1 MAGTPP
7 SKRAKTQGG
16 KQEAEAKDQDVPIP
30 SGSSVTQVETPS
42 RKRASA
48 SQTQVKKWAPGNP
61 TLNDLSRLAEASVA
75 GYLGYTDTLHLRD
88 LMWSWQIMRGAMVFE
103 TILKNK
109 LQVTATSILEASLN
123 NVDAYEY
130 ETNID
135 TLVFNFNNRSEE
147 DKANTEDTTR
157 ALTLMFAGT
166 IHHTARALEDVGLL
180 TLEDTEL
187 QSQFAK
193 LRIEQ
198 SGVKGF
204 FVPAFDKTT
213 LLVPT
218 LGPLDTFC
226 EHAMECY
233 SRAYTCV
240 RYLLYQTTS
249 STPIKAK
256 LGKNQYFVSGI
267 VHPDRL
273 PSWMGNETVE
283 EVPGASAILGLMN
296 QEKPAPIEV
305 TLQFVREDGTEDD
318 EQLSEHINS
327 YLKRKKIHL
336 SQDIVD
342 YKHDIRDFE
351 IGPQWRDH
359 LRHELSLPRLR
370 CDFSTLTLIPTALPA
385 AEDPGPVHV
394 PQEGPWIIY
403 DNENP
408 DQVTPWTDG
417 LEVLHSGSKFCIEY
431 SLKVVDTEE
440 DGPYPYEFDGG
451 PIQVY
456 SDEVGAL
463 ATTENTAAQDD
474 ATTHANHPTP
484 CTHIAPAPAQVDIK
498 GKGKG
503 PETPELSHTSSKL
516 SYLQDKLFGDCKS
529 AESQAWHLGIDVSTP
544 AGIEAFIQKV
554 VGTLRVANV
563 APKAA
568 LNLSVLPGAVRQEI
582 QSGMA
587 AATATTLNADLRE
600 NEEDATSMAGFY
612 KMQKLFT
619 GDKSQTG
626 PPLDA
631 CLTIADAHF
640 DTWHDKQRTLAKYA
654 LKSLPTVGIRPLGH
668 QITGFL
674 WMVLKAYGYI
684 LAPTK
689 EGQAA
694 ADLLQTAHTFGG
706 VLVDNMGLGNYR
718 PHLILAPAGPV
729 IEQWHQDITKHFKGI
744 NLVLAYGDSP
754 PNGASFLKW
763 ISSKAMKSYPKSPK
777 KFPAALRFVS
787 TNKSAAKTVILTS
800 YGTLA
805 GRTLQKPRRQPGDE
819 KTFKPADWI
828 GKWKG
833 VFHTVILDEGHKIR
847 NPLTNIHVAVA
858 RLNARH
864 HWFITGTPVQNQSTD
879 NLGPLNILW
888 PQINKSLYLNQT
900 RRDWIQT
907 LDGNYKNFELLVSQD
922 FPHSSWK
929 NLIAADPYRIRTLL
943 NSKEKSTINKLY
955 SQGER
960 LSLANL
966 MPPYEITTVQL
977 KMSSAEAA
985 EYQFFHQSFVKDY
998 EEGLEIWANQKQS
1011 RINPTAEVKSF
1022 PCITGPLRAMTVNAV
1037 STILSRFHDTL
1048 DNTKVRKKRLDD
1060 TVATINVLR
1069 AQGFTGL
1076 QLAHATMRKGD
1087 QVIKD
1092 AANLIHHLTFGSLK
1106 MRWILKDVMD
1116 HCVKRR
1122 PDGGRNKLLCSED
1135 IPVSAWFIET
1145 VLKSIYI
1152 RAEVLHAGL
1161 NDLQRIALIQEFN
1174 DPQSD
1179 LVVLVM
1185 MYQVSSQ
1192 GANLDGAC
1200 HRVCSVT
1207 TAINL
1212 PSELQVH
1219 YRPIRVSQKE
1229 KVTIVR
1235 LSVVNSHDA
1244 WRKTKQVDKSIID
1257 VLTKLRS
1264 PESFQVIADAL
1275 NDNRDEVLAAQFR

>member
-1 MAGTPP
+1 MKAAAKSSGTLESRQTASNIGPGVASAALQSYATFSQSGSEVETSTDDQVNPTQGNASVIGHAGRLPNFHIALHFHQMMEEYGSVWNTNVFWGEDKHKFFKEAVIRTNHRRPERDLLIQECIFTTLRSTLCGAFLHTCTETSAQVIRIKDNCPAVFESLLTVADRRALTSDLRIYGNVEASGSHIDVWVQVDRPNQGHLSALEPCHSLKFTYTNLNTPQSETIKPLSCQNHAKYTHLAPDSYADNLTSARFDFTQVNSSTLSMAGTPP

-16 KQEAEAKDQDVPIP
+16 KQEAEAEDQDVPIL

-42 RKRASA
+42 RKCASA

-88 LMWSWQIMRGAMVFE
+88 LMWSWPIMRGAMVFE

-109 LQVTATSILEASLN
+109 IQVTATSILESSLN
-123 NVDAYEY
+123 DVDAYEY

-218 LGPLDTFC
+218 LGPLDMFR
-226 EHAMECY
+226 EHAMERY
-233 SRAYTCV
+233 SRAYICV

-249 STPIKAK
+249 LKFAPIKAK

-273 PSWMGNETVE
+273 PSWMGNETVKE
-283 EVPGASAILGLMN
+283 
-296 QEKPAPIEV
+296 
-305 TLQFVREDGTEDD
+305 FVREDGTEDD

-327 YLKRKKIHL
+327 YLKRKKICL

-385 AEDPGPVHV
+385 AEDPGPVQV
-394 PQEGPWIIY
+394 LQEGPWIIY

-408 DQVTPWTDG
+408 DQVTPWTDV

-463 ATTENTAAQDD
+463 AITENTAAQDD

-503 PETPELSHTSSKL
+503 PETPELSHTGSKL
-516 SYLQDKLFGDCKS
+516 SYLQGALTGSNYHGIRGIVTPDKLFGDCKS

-544 AGIEAFIQKV
+544 AGIEAFIRKV

-568 LNLSVLPGAVRQEI
+568 LNLSGLPGTVRQEI
-582 QSGMA
+582 QRGMA
-587 AATATTLNADLRE
+587 AATATTLNADLCE

-619 GDKSQTG
+619 GDESQTG

-631 CLTIADAHF
+631 CLTIANAHF
-640 DTWHDKQRTLAKYA
+640 DTWHDKQCTLAKYA
-654 LKSLPTVGIRPLGH
+654 LKSLPTVSIRPLGH

-674 WMVLKAYGYI
+674 WM
-684 LAPTK
+684 
-689 EGQAA
+689 
-694 ADLLQTAHTFGG
+694 
-706 VLVDNMGLGNYR
+706 
-718 PHLILAPAGPV
+718 AGPFRS
-729 IEQWHQDITKHFKGI
+729 HG
-744 NLVLAYGDSP
+744 
-754 PNGASFLKW
+754 
-763 ISSKAMKSYPKSPK
+763 
-777 KFPAALRFVS
+777 
-787 TNKSAAKTVILTS
+787 
-800 YGTLA
+800 
-805 GRTLQKPRRQPGDE
+805 QPGDE

-847 NPLTNIHVAVA
+847 NPLSNIHVAVA

-864 HWFITGTPVQNQSTD
+864 HWFITGTPIQNQSTD
-879 NLGPLNILW
+879 ILGPLNILW
-888 PQINKSLYLNQT
+888 PQINKSL
-900 RRDWIQT
+900 
-907 LDGNYKNFELLVSQD
+907 
-922 FPHSSWK
+922 
-929 NLIAADPYRIRTLL
+929 
-943 NSKEKSTINKLY
+943 
-955 SQGER
+955 
-960 LSLANL
+960 
-966 MPPYEITTVQL
+966 
-977 KMSSAEAA
+977 
-985 EYQFFHQSFVKDY
+985 
-998 EEGLEIWANQKQS
+998 
-1011 RINPTAEVKSF
+1011 
-1022 PCITGPLRAMTVNAV
+1022 
-1037 STILSRFHDTL
+1037 
-1048 DNTKVRKKRLDD
+1048 
-1060 TVATINVLR
+1060 
-1069 AQGFTGL
+1069 
-1076 QLAHATMRKGD
+1076 
-1087 QVIKD
+1087 
-1092 AANLIHHLTFGSLK
+1092 
-1106 MRWILKDVMD
+1106 
-1116 HCVKRR
+1116 
-1122 PDGGRNKLLCSED
+1122 
-1135 IPVSAWFIET
+1135 
-1145 VLKSIYI
+1145 
-1152 RAEVLHAGL
+1152 
-1161 NDLQRIALIQEFN
+1161 
-1174 DPQSD
+1174 
-1179 LVVLVM
+1179 
-1185 MYQVSSQ
+1185 
-1192 GANLDGAC
+1192 
-1200 HRVCSVT
+1200 
-1207 TAINL
+1207 
-1212 PSELQVH
+1212 
-1219 YRPIRVSQKE
+1219 
-1229 KVTIVR
+1229 
-1235 LSVVNSHDA
+1235 
-1244 WRKTKQVDKSIID
+1244 
-1257 VLTKLRS
+1257 
-1264 PESFQVIADAL
+1264 
-1275 NDNRDEVLAAQFR
+1275 